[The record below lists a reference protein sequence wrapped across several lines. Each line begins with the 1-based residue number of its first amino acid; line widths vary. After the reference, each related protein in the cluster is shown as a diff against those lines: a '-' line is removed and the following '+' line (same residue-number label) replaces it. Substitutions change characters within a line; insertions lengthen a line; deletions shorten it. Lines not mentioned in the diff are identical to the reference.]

1 MNSSQVI
8 KTHCQAINGVL
19 STFKPYTPK
28 QKSRIAYEVKESD
41 QLIESSDERF
51 GILKTDKGLIQFT
64 RNIEF
69 ISYQVFPGD
78 FIEIIKWPNVA
89 VHWPRSQFEAQNIT
103 ANDTVIQRGDA
114 VFEEGGAPG
123 EPLVCSTVIKVKDR
137 YFVEIKDGRVLT
149 AAYIDGATRYRRII
163 DEDKKRNKALAE
175 LTARKRNPQLLEIGF
190 WSREIA
196 EVQGGAV

>member
-1 MNSSQVI
+1 MRACDQVN
-8 KTHCQAINGVL
+8 AFL

-28 QKSRIAYEVKESD
+28 QKSRMAYEVKESD
-41 QLIESSDERF
+41 QITEGADQRF
-51 GILKTDKGLIQFT
+51 SILKNEKGHIRFI

-69 ISYQVFPGD
+69 AQYPVYPGD

-123 EPLVCSTVIKVKDR
+123 DPLVCSTVIKVKDR
-137 YFVEIKDGRVLT
+137 YFIEIKDGRVLT